1 MNALPADADADVFGE
16 PGEVVAVALRR
27 WLDAPELPAGRVVSE
42 LRKAHLLA
50 EVEPV
55 MVARVFNP
63 LNEEPAEVIAQA
75 LTEVLDRLGYV
86 AGCSVTPSLF
96 GGYAVKAAARR
107 KYPSEL
113 SDPADTVK
121 E

>member
-1 MNALPADADADVFGE
+1 MNALPTDADVFGE

-27 WLDAPELPAGRVVSE
+27 WLDAPEIPAGRVVSE

-55 MVARVFNP
+55 LVARVFNP

-75 LTEVLDRLGYV
+75 LTEVLDQLGYV
-86 AGCSVTPSLF
+86 ARCSVTPSLF
-96 GGYAVKAAARR
+96 GGYTVKAAARR

-113 SDPADTVK
+113 SDPAGTVK
-121 E
+121 G

>member
-1 MNALPADADADVFGE
+1 MNALPADADVFGE
-16 PGEVVAVALRR
+16 PGEVVAAALRR
-27 WLDAPELPAGRVVSE
+27 WLDDPELPAGRVVSE

-96 GGYAVKAAARR
+96 GEYRVKAAARR

>member
-1 MNALPADADADVFGE
+1 MNALPADADVFGE
-16 PGEVVAVALRR
+16 PGEVVAAALRR
-27 WLDAPELPAGRVVSE
+27 WLDAPEIPAGRAVSE

-55 MVARVFNP
+55 TVARVFNP
-63 LNEEPAEVIAQA
+63 LNEEPAEVVAQA
-75 LTEVLDRLGYV
+75 LTEVLRQLGYA

-96 GGYAVKAAARR
+96 GGYTVKAAARR
-107 KYPSEL
+107 LHPGEL
-113 SDPADTVK
+113 SDPDGTVK